1 MRSRLPYWLVPVAV
15 LLSACSMITDV
26 LDKVSPHAEERP
38 PPPDPEPD
46 YRPIIAASF
55 REVFPE
61 TSSVRDVSIS
71 REVRRT
77 QWVDGPCW
85 RVCMKADAKNMNGDY
100 IGLRTYVV
108 AIRRNKV
115 FDRRRAEPEDGCESE
130 KYEPFVF

>member
-1 MRSRLPYWLVPVAV
+1 Q
-15 LLSACSMITDV
+15 
-26 LDKVSPHAEERP
+26 
-38 PPPDPEPD
+38 
-46 YRPIIAASF
+46 IIAASF

-130 KYEPFVF
+130 KYEPFIFLSPVGWVDCQVRTALHSLASRG